1 MLDVLP
7 LQFFIQLGAEITD
20 FISLIFLLFKFLLDF
35 PQFLRKTLY
44 ALFEFLNLTP
54 SSEQVAVV
62 PERTSCH
69 GTARAQELALEGYHA
84 ERLTVFPLNHNGMVD
99 RVDHQ
104 RSSKQLCHKALIH
117 RVVRN
122 KCICHTKHTGFSC
135 RILIHLRFFP
145 AHTGERKERR
155 TAEMAPFQ
163 VFNQVFR
170 RRLIVGD
177 NILNAAAKCGLDR
190 RLVLFLRLQ
199 KIRHNAVDAGIPV
212 LLLHDLPN
220 TVSIA
225 VVPLGDVL

>member
-1 MLDVLP
+1 
-7 LQFFIQLGAEITD
+7 
-20 FISLIFLLFKFLLDF
+20 
-35 PQFLRKTLY
+35 
-44 ALFEFLNLTP
+44 
-54 SSEQVAVV
+54 
-62 PERTSCH
+62 
-69 GTARAQELALEGYHA
+69 
-84 ERLTVFPLNHNGMVD
+84 MVD

-104 RSSKQLCHKALIH
+104 RSSKKLCHKTLIH
-117 RVVRN
+117 RIIRN
-122 KCICHTKHTGFSC
+122 KCICHAEYACFSC
-135 RILIHLRFFP
+135 RPFIYLRFFP
-145 AHTGERKERR
+145 THTGERKERR

-177 NILNAAAKCGLDR
+177 DILNAAAECRLNC

-212 LLLHDLPN
+212 FLLHDLPN

>member
-1 MLDVLP
+1 M
-7 LQFFIQLGAEITD
+7 I
-20 FISLIFLLFKFLLDF
+20 
-35 PQFLRKTLY
+35 
-44 ALFEFLNLTP
+44 
-54 SSEQVAVV
+54 
-62 PERTSCH
+62 
-69 GTARAQELALEGYHA
+69 
-84 ERLTVFPLNHNGMVD
+84 D
-99 RVDHQ
+99 RVDHKC
-104 RSSKQLCHKALIH
+104 SAEQLCHKALIH
-117 RVVRN
+117 RIVRN
-122 KCICHTKHTGFSC
+122 ECICHAEHTCFSC

-163 VFNQVFR
+163 IFNQVFR

-177 NILNAAAKCGLDR
+177 DILNAAAKSGLNC

-212 LLLHDLPN
+212 FLLHDLPN